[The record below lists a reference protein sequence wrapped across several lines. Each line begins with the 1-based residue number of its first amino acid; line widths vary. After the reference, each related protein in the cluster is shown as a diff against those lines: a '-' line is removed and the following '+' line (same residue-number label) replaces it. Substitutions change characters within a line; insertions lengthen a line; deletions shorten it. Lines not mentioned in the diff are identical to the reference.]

1 MKKSELLK
9 ALEIVK
15 PGLANKEVIDQA
27 TSFAF
32 LDGRVVTYNDEISV
46 SCPVPGLEI
55 EGAVNAEVLYNYL
68 KKIKKD
74 EIQTEV
80 TENEIILKT
89 GRAKAG
95 LVLQSEIKLPLK
107 NVGGKRKWKDLP
119 ENFLRALAMTV
130 EVTERDTAK
139 PIVNSVHI
147 CKKGYVEA
155 TDNYRFLR
163 YTVGTLDL
171 PSVLL
176 PAASVR
182 EVLKFK
188 PEQVDVGKGWL
199 FFQTKDGA
207 ELACRFI
214 DDPFPD
220 ASGLLNKKGQTITFP
235 KTIIDIIDRA
245 QVFTQ
250 ADTKYN
256 EHIKVILKDKRI
268 RFESKSNVG
277 RFEETA
283 NIRWEGNLVFT
294 IAPILL
300 KGILEE
306 TKEGILDGD
315 QLLMFEGDNWK
326 YIAMLIKG
334 EE

>member
-15 PGLANKEVIDQA
+15 PGLANKEVVDQA

-46 SCPVPGLEI
+46 SCPVAGLEI

-68 KKIKKD
+68 KKIKKED
-74 EIQTEV
+74 IQTEV

-95 LVLQSEIKLPLK
+95 LVMQSEIKLPLK
-107 NVGGKRKWKDLP
+107 NIGGKKKWQELP
-119 ENFLRALAMTV
+119 ENFLKALAMTV
-130 EVTERDTAK
+130 EVTERDASK
-139 PIVNSVHI
+139 PMVNSVHI
-147 CKKGYVEA
+147 CKKGYIEG

-163 YTVGTLDL
+163 YTVDTLDL

-188 PEQVDVGKGWL
+188 PERVDIGKGWL
-199 FFQTKDGA
+199 FFQTGDGA

-214 DDPFPD
+214 EDPFPD
-220 ASGLLNKKGQTITFP
+220 AGSLLNRKGQTITFP
-235 KTIIDIIDRA
+235 STITNIIDRA

-250 ADTKYN
+250 GDTKYS
-256 EHIKVILKDKRI
+256 EHIKVILKDKHI
-268 RFESKSNVG
+268 RFESKSTVG

-283 NIRWEGNLVFT
+283 NIHWDGNLVFT

-315 QLLMFEGDNWK
+315 QLLMFEGENWK
-326 YIAMLIKG
+326 YVAMLIKG